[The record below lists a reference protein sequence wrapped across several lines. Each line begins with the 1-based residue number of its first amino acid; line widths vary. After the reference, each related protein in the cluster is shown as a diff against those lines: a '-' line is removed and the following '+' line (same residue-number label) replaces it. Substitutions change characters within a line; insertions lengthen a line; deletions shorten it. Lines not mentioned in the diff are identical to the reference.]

1 MAGLNN
7 SIFNLPSSQ
16 DEIRVPEQ
24 VIKISTRKIIAKS
37 ASKRDGFPGSDITF
51 DFTLSGN
58 QHWLPSRSFVV
69 IRDSIYI
76 GRTVPV
82 GGNANTPDQPNLIDD
97 VAPALNLQDNLFDGC
112 QLTIG
117 GFSLGSRT
125 KLCPQISAVNKR
137 VMKSASWLDG
147 VGSSASTW
155 EADFDRRKND
165 ISRFGVD
172 NNSAVRTVDACPG
185 TLSLVAAVADNSV
198 AANRLATGIG
208 SFFNEQL
215 APGDDILV
223 GAALNRA
230 YTIATI
236 NTALLMDLTDN
247 SHPVQAA
254 AIYAKVSKGA
264 PTSRS
269 NRNERIY
276 VPPLGVFNQGKA
288 LPPARYELI
297 LRPKPDTVYK
307 QSALQTSVAEGVG
320 IQGGARDTGVLLT
333 NTNLEYIVDDIVFY
347 IAVVDNFAPVAAK
360 MTYVLDLEETEVLP
374 RKISGGSTVQENFT
388 VSKSTYALTVA
399 LQSKTAGRS
408 TLFPPSLFK
417 VTGQHDEELE
427 TLRLD
432 YGGQS
437 RPQPNAQPLF
447 EQSGN
452 SHIDYTTYRYIESSV
467 EDLAYYDTG
476 GDQTKEQWRKLGPM
490 YHFQWRRI
498 GDDISTNVDVEVNY
512 PNAFENVAGNTQEN
526 LLLFHHFKRVVE
538 MTIEAGQ
545 VTQFLAQDA

>member
-24 VIKISTRKIIAKS
+24 VIKVSTRKIIPKS
-37 ASKRDGFPGSDITF
+37 SSKRDAFPGSDITF

-69 IRDSIYI
+69 VRDSMYI
-76 GRTVPV
+76 GRTVAAA
-82 GGNANTPDQPNLIDD
+82 ANTPDQPILSDD
-97 VAPALNLQDNLFDGC
+97 LAPSLNLQDNLWDGC

-125 KLCPQISAVNKR
+125 KLAPQISAIAKR
-137 VMKSASWLDG
+137 TMKSASWLDG
-147 VGSSASTW
+147 VGRSAHTW
-155 EADFDRRKND
+155 ESDFYKRQQDVIKNGVIESSVKTSLSPNLAGTIELKAD
-165 ISRFGVD
+165 GELVG
-172 NNSAVRTVDACPG
+172 SAAALFQTELVVGDTILTAGGR
-185 TLSLVAAVADNSV
+185 SLQIKRITGNGAAVVDVSAETE
-198 AANRLATGIG
+198 AATATY
-208 SFFNEQL
+208 QK
-215 APGDDILV
+215 V
-223 GAALNRA
+223 LNGVP
-230 YTIATI
+230 
-236 NTALLMDLTDN
+236 
-247 SHPVQAA
+247 S
-254 AIYAKVSKGA
+254 
-264 PTSRS
+264 SRS
-269 NRNERIY
+269 NKNERIY

-307 QSALQTSVAEGVG
+307 QSALQTSVNEAIGVA
-320 IQGGARDTGVLLT
+320 GGARDTGTLLT
-333 NTNLEYIVDDIVFY
+333 NTNAEYIVDDIVFY
-347 IAVVDNFAPVAAK
+347 IAVVDNFAPVPSK
-360 MTYVLDLEETEVLP
+360 MSYVLDLEELEVLP

-417 VTGQHDEELE
+417 VTGDHEQELN
-427 TLRLD
+427 TLRVD
-432 YGGQS
+432 YAGQS
-437 RPQPNAQPLF
+437 RPQPNAQPQF
-447 EQSGN
+447 EQVGT
-452 SHIDYTTYRYIESSV
+452 SHIDYDTYRYVENSV

-476 GDQTKEQWRKLGPM
+476 GDQTKDEWRKLGQI

-512 PNAFENVAGNTQEN
+512 PNDFENVAGNTQEN
-526 LLLFHHFKRVVE
+526 LLLFHHFKRVIE